1 MLESFVDEV
10 EELRGALAALDVDC
24 HAIVFRAGDR
34 TDLVVRRLAGA
45 EATVNRT
52 RFKDSVMGNWHSGR

>member
-1 MLESFVDEV
+1 
-10 EELRGALAALDVDC
+10 
-24 HAIVFRAGDR
+24 VFRAGDR